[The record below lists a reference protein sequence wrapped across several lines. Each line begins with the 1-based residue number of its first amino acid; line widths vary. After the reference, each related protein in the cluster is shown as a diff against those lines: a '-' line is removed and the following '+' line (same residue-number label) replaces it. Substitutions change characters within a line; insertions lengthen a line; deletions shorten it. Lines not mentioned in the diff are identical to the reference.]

1 MLVPARQH
9 QHQHH
14 FMITS
19 MKWMVFSMIQ
29 VDGCLRLANFSFKQH
44 GEFQVEAP
52 HLVVASK
59 QGLSQAKLHG

>member
-1 MLVPARQH
+1 
-9 QHQHH
+9 
-14 FMITS
+14 MITS